1 MNQFS
6 SKEIKI
12 KDPLQRDVKKPNYFY
27 TFIIQKKS
35 NSFMKNIFL
44 LLSALLLLFPTN
56 INSQVGGIGGSDYE
70 MVFVPGAKEDKS
82 DFFKKIAPKMYAS
95 VDYLAAMVDD
105 INESFFLRYN
115 IYRDEMEFLKNGK
128 TLYLK
133 KNEKRKIIFSKSQE
147 NFRLFKLNNKLRYFT
162 VHNIGDNL
170 LLSRKIVEYQEA
182 KLAASSYQKDKP
194 ADFKMKEN
202 KKYIRFNQTLVEV
215 PKRKNKFNTIF
226 GPQSSAIKK
235 YVKNNKLNIKN
246 IEDLKTIVQYYN
258 KL

>member
-1 MNQFS
+1 
-6 SKEIKI
+6 
-12 KDPLQRDVKKPNYFY
+12 
-27 TFIIQKKS
+27 
-35 NSFMKNIFL
+35 
-44 LLSALLLLFPTN
+44 
-56 INSQVGGIGGSDYE
+56 
-70 MVFVPGAKEDKS
+70 
-82 DFFKKIAPKMYAS
+82 MYAS

-202 KKYIRFNQTLVEV
+202 KIYIRFNQTLVEV